1 MSTTVETGS
10 VLRDDERLAELVEKY
25 GTPLYVYDGDRIVR
39 RFRALRDAFAE
50 YAGDIRLHYALKANT
65 NLAIVQLLLKA
76 GAHPECIS
84 GGEVELARR
93 LGARPE
99 DILLTSSSKSP
110 TELRTAIESDVLL
123 NIDSLDELRQV
134 GELAER
140 LERRVRVS
148 FRANPDV
155 DPQTHRHIATG
166 HKLTKFGLL
175 LEDAHVIEG
184 FRLARDHEWLEPVGI
199 QAHIGS
205 QILTL
210 EPFRRNARLLTDA
223 YKEILDQLG
232 VRLRFIDLGGGI
244 GIRYRPEDQ
253 ELEPRAMAEEVIEIV
268 TSSLPDGELPELW
281 LEPGRT
287 FVGGSGI
294 LLTRIHSVKHTPFR
308 NFVNV
313 DTGFNQFL
321 RPLLYEA
328 YHHARILG
336 RDEDGSATYDIAG
349 NICETGDILGEDRS
363 LPQPQAGDVLVMEGA
378 GAYGYSL
385 ASEYNSFPL
394 PAEVLVRGDR
404 VDVIRRRGTLD
415 DLLRAQR
422 WPDDL
427 GDRPAGVCGDA
438 DEFDATAG
446 PNE

>member
-1 MSTTVETGS
+1 MSTTVEPGS
-10 VLRDDERLAELVEKY
+10 VLRDDARLAELVEQY
-25 GTPLYVYDGDRIVR
+25 GTPLYVYDGDRIVD
-39 RFRALRDAFAE
+39 RFRALHDAFAG
-50 YAGDIRLHYALKANT
+50 YPGGIRIHYALKANT
-65 NLAIVQLLLKA
+65 NLAIVQLLLRA

-110 TELRTAIESDVLL
+110 QELRDAIRSGVLL

-134 GELAER
+134 GALAET
-140 LERRVRVS
+140 LQTRVRVS

-184 FRLARDHEWLEPVGI
+184 FRVARDHEWLDPVGI

-205 QILTL
+205 QILTM
-210 EPFRRNARLLTDA
+210 EPFRRNARLLSDA
-223 YKEILDQLG
+223 YTEILDQLG

-244 GIRYRPEDQ
+244 GIRYRPDDR
-253 ELEPRAMAEEVIEIV
+253 ELDPTELAGEVIEILQA
-268 TSSLPDGELPELW
+268 SLPKGDLPELW
-281 LEPGRT
+281 LEPART
-287 FVGGSGI
+287 FVGGSGV
-294 LLTRIHSVKHTPFR
+294 LLTRVHSVKHTPFR

-336 RDEDGSATYDIAG
+336 RDAHDVDGDAVATYDIAG
-349 NICETGDILGEDRS
+349 NICETGDILGEDRR
-363 LPQPQAGDVLVMEGA
+363 LPSPTAGDVVVFEGA

-394 PAEVLVRGDR
+394 PAEVLLRGDR
-404 VDVIRRRGTLD
+404 TDLIRRRGTLD

-422 WPDDL
+422 WPEDL
-427 GDRPAGVCGDA
+427 GERPSGVAG
-438 DEFDATAG
+438 E
-446 PNE
+446 

>member
-1 MSTTVETGS
+1 MSTTVEAGS
-10 VLRDDERLAELVEKY
+10 VLRDDARLAQIAEQY
-25 GTPLYVYDGDRIVR
+25 GTPLYVYDGDRIVA
-39 RFRALRDAFAE
+39 RFRALHDAFAP
-50 YAGDIRLHYALKANT
+50 YPGGVRIHYALKANT
-65 NLAIVQLLLKA
+65 NLAIVQLLLNA

-110 TELRTAIESDVLL
+110 RELQDAIRSGVLL

-134 GELAER
+134 GVLAEQLR
-140 LERRVRVS
+140 IKVRVS

-184 FRLARDHEWLEPVGI
+184 FRVARDHDWLEPVGI

-205 QILTL
+205 QILTM

-223 YKEILDQLG
+223 YKQILDQLG
-232 VRLRFIDLGGGI
+232 IRLRFIDLGGGI
-244 GIRYRPEDQ
+244 GIRYRPEDR
-253 ELEPRAMAEEVIEIV
+253 ELDPAAMGAEVIDIL
-268 TSSLPDGELPELW
+268 TTSLPEGDLPELW
-281 LEPGRT
+281 LEPART

-294 LLTRIHSVKHTPFR
+294 LLTRVHSVKHTPFR

-336 RDEDGSATYDIAG
+336 RNDDAEDREVATYDVAG
-349 NICETGDILGEDRS
+349 NICETGDILAEDRR
-363 LPQPQAGDVLVMEGA
+363 LPSPSAGDVLVLEGA

-394 PAEVLVRGDR
+394 PAEVLLRGDR
-404 VDVIRRRGTLD
+404 IDLIRRRGTLD
-415 DLLRAQR
+415 DLLRGQC
-422 WPDDL
+422 WPSDL
-427 GDRPAGVCGDA
+427 GERPQGVNC
-438 DEFDATAG
+438 
-446 PNE
+446 P